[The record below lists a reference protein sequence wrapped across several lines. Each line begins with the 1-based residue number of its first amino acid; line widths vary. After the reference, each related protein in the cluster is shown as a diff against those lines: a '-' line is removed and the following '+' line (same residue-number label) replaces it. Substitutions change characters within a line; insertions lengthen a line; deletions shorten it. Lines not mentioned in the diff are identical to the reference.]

1 MYPHS
6 FNPPSQINIFYCLS
20 LPPPLPLMKSSGYE
34 SLIKEY
40 AIFICEVIQLDTSEY
55 ILMSQRK
62 MELGVFT
69 LTWHKDKWIKKILTV
84 PFCAKRKGWNLSD
97 NPMMFS
103 LSSKITDIEN
113 ESFFLRSNNFV
124 RYNNLIRL
132 IYFQKSWKL
141 SWQVNVKLFPDI

>member
-1 MYPHS
+1 
-6 FNPPSQINIFYCLS
+6 
-20 LPPPLPLMKSSGYE
+20 
-34 SLIKEY
+34 
-40 AIFICEVIQLDTSEY
+40 
-55 ILMSQRK
+55 
-62 MELGVFT
+62 
-69 LTWHKDKWIKKILTV
+69 
-84 PFCAKRKGWNLSD
+84 
-97 NPMMFS
+97 MFS